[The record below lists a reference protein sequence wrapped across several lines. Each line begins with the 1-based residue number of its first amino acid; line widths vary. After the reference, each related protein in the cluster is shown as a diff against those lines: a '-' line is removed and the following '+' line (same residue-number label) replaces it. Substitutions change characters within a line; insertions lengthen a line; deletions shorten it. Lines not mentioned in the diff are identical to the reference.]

1 MGWHVMNGQLKVIF
15 IGCGGR
21 RYCKSRLEFEFA
33 VTFAP
38 SDGRRKFAVIFSKD
52 NTKSDSLHIA
62 QFYALEGYIWVLTV
76 YF

>member
-1 MGWHVMNGQLKVIF
+1 MNGQLKVIF

-21 RYCKSRLEFEFA
+21 RYCTSRLEFEFA

-62 QFYALEGYIWVLTV
+62 QFHALEGCIWVLTV

>member
-1 MGWHVMNGQLKVIF
+1 MNGQLKVIF

-33 VTFAP
+33 VTVAP
-38 SDGRRKFAVIFSKD
+38 SDGRR

-62 QFYALEGYIWVLTV
+62 NFYALEVYIWAITV
-76 YF
+76 

>member
-1 MGWHVMNGQLKVIF
+1 MARNEWTAQSDIYRVR
-15 IGCGGR
+15 GR
-21 RYCKSRLEFEFA
+21 RFCKSRLEFEFA
-33 VTFAP
+33 VTFGP

-62 QFYALEGYIWVLTV
+62 QFYALEGYKWVLTV